1 MLNLKPLLDVPTK
14 LVFLIG
20 MDRTWS
26 VEVKK
31 KGSQKIG
38 IRTKII
44 NHN

>member
-14 LVFLIG
+14 LVSFLIG

-31 KGSQKIG
+31 REARKLEYAQK
-38 IRTKII
+38 
-44 NHN
+44 